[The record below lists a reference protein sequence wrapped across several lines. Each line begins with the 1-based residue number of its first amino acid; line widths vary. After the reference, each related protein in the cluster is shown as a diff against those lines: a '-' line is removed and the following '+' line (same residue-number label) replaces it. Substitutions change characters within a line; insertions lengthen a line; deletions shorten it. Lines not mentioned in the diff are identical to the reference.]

1 MKQLTKITILFIVV
15 ILITSC
21 NNDKKERNP
30 NFLAPI
36 SIEIPDD
43 VKNDTELVEV
53 IESSEKAINEFSDNI
68 EQLAIDGKEILNKKE
83 EEYSL
88 TDGIKAGKLM
98 LQFVSNSTQMTTA
111 IEEFGTYVDNKKD
124 QGIIND
130 QQFKALEE
138 VSSLFEKRIVQINI
152 KYKNYFK

>member
-111 IEEFGTYVDNKKD
+111 FEEFGTYVDNKKD

>member
-68 EQLAIDGKEILNKKE
+68 EQLAIDGKEILNKR
-83 EEYSL
+83 
-88 TDGIKAGKLM
+88 
-98 LQFVSNSTQMTTA
+98 
-111 IEEFGTYVDNKKD
+111 KK
-124 QGIIND
+124 
-130 QQFKALEE
+130 
-138 VSSLFEKRIVQINI
+138 NI
-152 KYKNYFK
+152 H